1 MVRLSLG
8 LLLAIVT
15 FCWTAESASAQM
27 FYQTPNGAIVAVAP
41 RVPVV
46 SYPYSYN
53 SGYWVNGQQVYY
65 GNGYYHASRP
75 VYQAYPRV
83 TITRTQLDPQRQF
96 FNGNGTSY
104 SPGTSQIWSS
114 PGRYGF

>member
-8 LLLAIVT
+8 LLFAIFT
-15 FCWTAESASAQM
+15 ICWTTQSASAQM

-46 SYPYSYN
+46 SYPYAYN

-65 GNGYYHASRP
+65 GNGYNHPSRLRYP
-75 VYQAYPRV
+75 ALPRV
-83 TITRTQLDPQRQF
+83 TVTRTQLDPQRHF
-96 FNGNGTSY
+96 FNGNGSSY

-114 PGRYGF
+114 PRR

>member
-8 LLLAIVT
+8 LLLAIFT
-15 FCWTAESASAQM
+15 ICWTAQSASAQM

-41 RVPVV
+41 VV
-46 SYPYSYN
+46 SYPYYYNN
-53 SGYWVNGQQVYY
+53 SGYWVNGQNFGRSYY
-65 GNGYYHASRP
+65 GNRYQASR
-75 VYQAYPRV
+75 YPGRV

-96 FNGNGTSY
+96 FNGNGSSY

-114 PGRYGF
+114 PRR